1 MADTTV
7 IAVDHPPLT
16 IDDYDSGLSVPP
28 FDTDFF
34 SQGAQGDGQ
43 NDAVVDDLDFDFS
56 FDDLYLPSPDELDDL
71 LNPSQ
76 IQEFAAHVD
85 QFPVHILGEG
95 CNLGYISSDDAG
107 ISNSGSPVLE
117 PHQIPGHLSV
127 PSPESNGSNHETPEN
142 CNDDVKVTSWPSPES
157 RGSDICGSN
166 VSKESKNRINRSVDF
181 SPSPNNSMSNETAMA
196 NQKAKSEELS
206 KMKIRSSS
214 LKRKKDSEN
223 PENSNSSNNNGVLSE
238 EDEKRKARLMRNRE
252 SAQLSRQRKKHYV
265 EELEEKVKMMQSTIQ
280 DLNTKVAYFMAENT
294 TLRQQMGGNISAPP
308 PGMYPPPSM
317 MMYPW
322 MPCPPYVTKQGSQ
335 VPLVPI
341 PRLKPQQP
349 AQAPLK
355 APKKVENKKG
365 ERPTK
370 IKKVASVSFL
380 GILFF
385 FMLFGCLVPI
395 FNVRYGGVRDT
406 LTIGGSY
413 DGVFEEHHN
422 GRVLMMNGTRSR
434 DNVTEPLVAS
444 LYVPR
449 NDKLVKIDGNLIIH
463 SVLASERTVS
473 SSEDT
478 AIAVRGGLSHT
489 VRVPELRAIGS
500 GSADRVERKLS
511 ATDGKIQQ
519 WFQEGLA
526 GPMLSTGM
534 CTEVFQFDVSSASGA
549 IVPAAAA
556 TATATATATQNI
568 TQGHNRNST
577 QLTRAAKNRR
587 ILRGLPITHSESTH
601 NISKRSSG
609 KKNPHEH
616 GLNGNNTVSPMVVS
630 VLVDPRE
637 VGGDADVDGVIKSKS
652 LSRIFVVVLIDSV
665 KYVTYSCGLPFKGSP
680 HHLVT
685 T

>member
-16 IDDYDSGLSVPP
+16 TDDYDLGLSVPP
-28 FDTDFF
+28 LDTDFF
-34 SQGAQGDGQ
+34 AQGDGQ
-43 NDAVVDDLDFDFS
+43 NDAVVDDFDFDFS

-76 IQEFAAHVD
+76 IQELAPHVD

-95 CNLGYISSDDAG
+95 CNLGDISSDDAG
-107 ISNSGSPVLE
+107 ISNSGSPGLE
-117 PHQIPGHLSV
+117 PHLSV

-142 CNDDVKVTSWPSPES
+142 CSDDVKVTSWPSPES

-166 VSKESKNRINRSVDF
+166 VSKESKNCINRSVDF
-181 SPSPNNSMSNETAMA
+181 SPNPNNNSMSHKTVMA

-223 PENSNSSNNNGVLSE
+223 PENSNSSNSNGVLSE
-238 EDEKRKARLMRNRE
+238 EDEKRKTRLMRNRE

-265 EELEEKVKMMQSTIQ
+265 EELEEKVKTMQSTIQ

-294 TLRQQMGGNISAPP
+294 TLRQQMGGNVSAPP
-308 PGMYPPPSM
+308 PGMYPPPAM

-349 AQAPLK
+349 VQVPPK
-355 APKKVENKKG
+355 ATKKVENKKG

-370 IKKVASVSFL
+370 TKKVASVSFL

-395 FNVRYGGVRDT
+395 FNVRYGGVRDS
-406 LTIGGSY
+406 LTIGGSS

-422 GRVLMMNGTRSR
+422 GRVLMVNGTRSR
-434 DNVTEPLVAS
+434 DNGTEPLVAS

-463 SVLASERTVS
+463 SVLASERAVS
-473 SSEDT
+473 SSGDT
-478 AIAVRGGLSHT
+478 ALAVRGALGPT

-500 GSADRVERKLS
+500 GSADRVGRKLS

-534 CTEVFQFDVSSASGA
+534 CTEVFQFDISSASGA
-549 IVPAAAA
+549 IVP
-556 TATATATATQNI
+556 ATQNI

-577 QLTRAAKNRR
+577 QLTRAARNRR

-609 KKNPHEH
+609 EKNPHEQ
-616 GLNGNNTVSPMVVS
+616 GLNGNNSVSPMVVS